1 MKITAQSNPA
11 QPTAVFGQFL
21 RCRSNNFG
29 LPLASYT
36 EPRLGSHMRGPGQS
50 MLHQV
55 VDFLKKKQNKASRG
69 LFLPGK
75 SVCRFATSPILLGN
89 FLPAPIQRLPCIT
102 CFHQPQATSRT
113 ICVTFSHFRVN
124 SFTPVSQNRNSQNRE
139 QRTTIS
145 RETQRSV
152 PRALIDC
159 RRRAS
164 GDERTPVSRRFLA
177 GEITGFRDGHASSS
191 SSLSTRGNRPKR
203 HRQLS
208 TRNLRMIQSLAD

>member
-1 MKITAQSNPA
+1 MKITAKSNPA

-50 MLHQV
+50 MHHQV
-55 VDFLKKKQNKASRG
+55 VDFLKKEEAKQSQSRFVTTWEICLPFCHQSDIIGQLFAGANLEASVHH
-69 LFLPGK
+69 LF
-75 SVCRFATSPILLGN
+75 SPSSSNQSHNLCH
-89 FLPAPIQRLPCIT
+89 FFSLPCQL
-102 CFHQPQATSRT
+102 FHSGVTEHTEQP
-113 ICVTFSHFRVN
+113 
-124 SFTPVSQNRNSQNRE
+124 
-139 QRTTIS
+139 RTTIS

-177 GEITGFRDGHASSS
+177 GEITGFCDGHCF
-191 SSLSTRGNRPKR
+191 P
-203 HRQLS
+203 HHHHWQQEV
-208 TRNLRMIQSLAD
+208 ID